1 MSDGIY
7 VALSGAIARSRQ
19 LEVAAN
25 NLSNLETTAYR
36 KRRASFREF
45 IGNPEA
51 LGHKQAPDAGPPP
64 HPNRS
69 IELIHT
75 IPQAA
80 SPSSRPGLLKETGSP
95 LDLAL
100 EGEGYFVL
108 KTALGLQYTRDGHFV
123 RGRGG
128 ALSSADGAQVMGT
141 KGPIILPAGPV
152 EIDEAGKVSA
162 SGEALGRLKL
172 VDFVKA
178 GDLLPQGV
186 NRYKTQVSPIQSR
199 AMVRQGK
206 LESSNVKPLDELVQL
221 IKLQRSFEAAWQAV
235 QSYREMD
242 SRAVE
247 IGRP

>member
-19 LEVAAN
+19 LEISAN
-25 NLSNLETTAYR
+25 NLSNLETPAYR
-36 KRRASFREF
+36 KRRASFKEF
-45 IGNPEA
+45 IGTPNA
-51 LGHKQAPDAGPPP
+51 LGPRQSPDAGPPP
-64 HPNRS
+64 EPNS
-69 IELIHT
+69 AIELIHT

-80 SPSSRPGLLKETGSP
+80 SPSGQAGLLKETGSP

-100 EGEGYFVL
+100 EGDGYFVI
-108 KTALGLQYTRDGHFV
+108 KTASGLQYTRDGHFV

-141 KGPIILPAGPV
+141 KGAIILPPGPV
-152 EIDEAGKVSA
+152 GINETGHVSSSGK
-162 SGEALGRLKL
+162 ALGQLKL

-186 NRYKTQVSPIQSR
+186 NRYKSQVKSIQSG

-206 LESSNVKPLDELVQL
+206 LESSNVKPLDEMVQL
-221 IKLQRSFEAAWQAV
+221 IKIQRSFEAVWQAV

-247 IGRP
+247 VGRP